1 MEYRKIKELLDLY
14 FNAETTLSQEK
25 SLRDYFT
32 SDGVDKRLKHYIA
45 LFESYN
51 KAGQELFKGSLALEP
66 QHKGLQ
72 TWLPRVAALLLPIVS
87 VAAFLHTS
95 NIKAEQ
101 EKQALTTFK
110 ESRELMYVMANQF
123 NKATKTLS
131 LVDEF
136 QVHKNKYL
144 K

>member
-1 MEYRKIKELLDLY
+1 MEYSNIKELLDLY
-14 FNAETTLSQEK
+14 FNGETTLSQEK

-32 SDGVDKRLKHYIA
+32 SDRVDKRLKPYKA

-51 KAGQELFKGSLALEP
+51 KAGQEVFKGSLALEP
-66 QHKGLQ
+66 QHNKLQ
-72 TWLPRVAALLLPIVS
+72 TWLPRVAALLLSI
-87 VAAFLHTS
+87 L
-95 NIKAEQ
+95 
-101 EKQALTTFK
+101 
-110 ESRELMYVMANQF
+110 RELMYVMAHQF